1 MNIVPSLVS
10 AAHPPGEPSV
20 IRGVGHIDTFPVTTA
35 GGVFHVRFD
44 PNMQVSALGGM
55 VPFAQFLQVS
65 GLFDGLVADA
75 PLSYASNHAPDV
87 RDVLGT
93 SLLSILSGHYR
104 FAHAAALRGDTV
116 TPSLLGM
123 KRVVS
128 EDSVR
133 RGLKRLVESPEKY
146 AATDVWLSRHL
157 QSTLN
162 PLMSTGWIMDMDV
175 TVKPTFGYQPGS
187 VVGYNPQKPGRPSHA
202 LHTFMMARTRLVLD
216 VMVHPGN
223 EHSSKSTLP
232 DFQRVMSGI
241 PRALWPLF
249 VRGDCGFGTEEMMA
263 WPEANGLH
271 YLFKQ
276 RMTSRTR
283 AMVNELDL
291 TNGWAKVVDTWEA
304 KESTLQLTTW
314 SRARRVVVLRRIS
327 PGPRYLRAKDLAAA
341 KQPKQMVIDTCEPYL
356 VDDAYEYQVLV
367 TSLTDNIPTIVQW
380 YRDRA
385 DSENIFDEIKNHW
398 GWGGFTSHTFAVTQ
412 VAARIVA
419 LIYNW
424 WSIFCRIA
432 DPDHHREAITT
443 RPTLLHSIVRQTTSG
458 GQRTL
463 TITSTNRDKN
473 AIATFFTKLS
483 AWFTEFSTTAEQ
495 WTAPTRWT
503 ALLKE
508 LFSGT
513 PDVLRM
519 ESG

>member
-1 MNIVPSLVS
+1 
-10 AAHPPGEPSV
+10 
-20 IRGVGHIDTFPVTTA
+20 
-35 GGVFHVRFD
+35 
-44 PNMQVSALGGM
+44 
-55 VPFAQFLQVS
+55 
-65 GLFDGLVADA
+65 
-75 PLSYASNHAPDV
+75 
-87 RDVLGT
+87 
-93 SLLSILSGHYR
+93 
-104 FAHAAALRGDTV
+104 
-116 TPSLLGM
+116 
-123 KRVVS
+123 
-128 EDSVR
+128 
-133 RGLKRLVESPEKY
+133 
-146 AATDVWLSRHL
+146 
-157 QSTLN
+157 
-162 PLMSTGWIMDMDV
+162 
-175 TVKPTFGYQPGS
+175 
-187 VVGYNPQKPGRPSHA
+187 
-202 LHTFMMARTRLVLD
+202 MARTRLVLD

-232 DFQRVMSGI
+232 DFQRIMSRI

-291 TNGWAKVVDTWEA
+291 TSGWMKVVDTWEA

-367 TSLTDNIPTIVQW
+367 TSLTEKISTIVQW

-385 DSENIFDEIKNHW
+385 DAENIFDEIKNHW

-495 WTAPTRWT
+495 WTTPTRWT

-508 LFSGT
+508 LFFGT

-519 ESG
+519 ESR